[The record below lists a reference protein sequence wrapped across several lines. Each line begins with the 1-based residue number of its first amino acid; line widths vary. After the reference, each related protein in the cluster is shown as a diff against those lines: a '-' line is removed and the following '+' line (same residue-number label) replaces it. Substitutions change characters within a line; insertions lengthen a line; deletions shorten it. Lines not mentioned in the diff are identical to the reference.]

1 MKIWKTIQ
9 TFSLPQDAY
18 LARALLESRE
28 IETNLADELTA
39 QVHNFYSG
47 AIGGVKLQVLEPDVE
62 EGIQILKEG
71 GYIIENKEDFQE
83 PEILYADRRTDKT
96 ICPYCKSK
104 NIGHKKNADIL
115 AVIVYFILGVFFPI
129 FRRSQVCFDCNKQ
142 WKYKNRRKE

>member
-1 MKIWKTIQ
+1 MKTWKTII

-18 LARALLESRE
+18 MARSLLESRG

-39 QVHNFYSG
+39 QVYNLNSD
-47 AIGGVKLQVLEPDVE
+47 AIGGVKLQVWEPDVE

-83 PEILYADRRTDKT
+83 PEILYADRRTDKKV
-96 ICPYCKSK
+96 CPYCKSR
-104 NIGHKKNADIL
+104 NIGYKKNPDIL
-115 AVIVYFILGVFFPI
+115 AGIVYLILGAFFPI

-142 WKYKNRRKE
+142 WKYKPMKSE